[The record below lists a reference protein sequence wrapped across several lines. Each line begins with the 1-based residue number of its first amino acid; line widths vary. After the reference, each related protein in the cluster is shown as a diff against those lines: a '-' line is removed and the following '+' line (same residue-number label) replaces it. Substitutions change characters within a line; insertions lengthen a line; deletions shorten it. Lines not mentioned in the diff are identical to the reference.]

1 MKTPGQGTRP
11 TPCRPVALT
20 GRVIGSRLFL
30 AELIRVN
37 DPVKHPPPLHSW
49 RLSPRHAIAVQ
60 HRLAARVRIEP
71 FRGEP
76 RLIAGL
82 DAAFSADHAF
92 CLGAVV
98 LWDMTERRVVEEHE
112 ARRPLRFPYV
122 PGLLSFREAPAL
134 LAALRRLR
142 TTPDLLMC
150 DGQGLAHPRRF
161 GIACHLG
168 VLCDLPAIGCA
179 KSRLVGEHAEPARA
193 RGASVPLLHN
203 LEIVGSVLR
212 TRSGIRPLYVSVGH
226 RIDLPSAQEI
236 VLACALRFRL
246 PEPTRLA
253 DQLAARSKQESP

>member
-1 MKTPGQGTRP
+1 MK
-11 TPCRPVALT
+11 L
-20 GRVIGSRLFL
+20 
-30 AELIRVN
+30 
-37 DPVKHPPPLHSW
+37 PPPLHRW
-49 RLSPRHAIAVQ
+49 RLSPRRAIAVQ
-60 HRLAARVRIEP
+60 QRLAARVQVEP
-71 FRGEP
+71 LRGEP
-76 RLIAGL
+76 RFIAGL

-98 LWDMTERRVVEEHE
+98 LWDMTERRVAEERV
-112 ARRPLRFPYV
+112 ARRRLQFPYV

-134 LAALRRLR
+134 LEALRRLN
-142 TTPDLLMC
+142 TAPDLLMC
-150 DGQGLAHPRRF
+150 DGHGLAHPRRF

-179 KSRLVGEHAEPARA
+179 KSRLVGEHAEPARR

-212 TRSGIRPLYVSVGH
+212 TRPGTRPVYVSVGH
-226 RIDLPSAQEI
+226 RIDLASAQEI

-253 DQLAARSKQESP
+253 DQLAARAKRGSP